1 MKYIF
6 PTLLIFV
13 HLAIHAQIQRD
24 PKAMYQ
30 EPNFLTNPPIWHYTV
45 YDSTNIGFPIE
56 LLPGRFTDGYNAVT
70 YIRPPHWKPIIEG
83 EFLYGY
89 TTSLG
94 TTSHIF
100 GAMVYKLNL
109 KTGKEEWFSVFD
121 NRHSDRQEYVQSM
134 EIVYD
139 TLSLVTMRRYDS
151 HVNDLIPFAYNKFGA
166 DSYVCTR
173 KYNKNTGLLLN
184 YNCWDNTNT
193 NTVRVAPHSEGV
205 RIFEKLSD
213 NSFIY
218 LNNNT
223 LSKKS
228 IELSSI
234 SEFGILNS
242 KRIDTLYYPQEKYPD
257 FSKLQFQ
264 FVGAKMSVLEND
276 TILVQYNYDFFDGIG
291 RKLQPDLTYIQLY
304 NKNLQPIGRLNLG
317 KFVDMYSTDIYEM
330 WIRYATPEHIV
341 LVVNRTNNSNIVV
354 IDYNVKIISNIEY
367 KLGNNEFAMIGGTG
381 FLPYSKKSFLITQ
394 TYGPQNPSEIPQT
407 LRYYIFENGEWVLKF
422 SQELGENHYID
433 EIKYFMETPNHD
445 VIICADHAYY
455 NEDIDLSCFETDMWM
470 LIDGSK
476 LGIKTSTSDIDQGH
490 SIKLYPNPTDYQV
503 YIDSEKLI
511 EAVKVVDITGKVL
524 INKNINSN
532 RGQIDLSKLPS
543 GLYFVKIMN
552 SKDQVIA
559 TERVVKIE

>member
-24 PKAMYQ
+24 PRAMYQ
-30 EPNFLTNPPIWHYTV
+30 EPNFLTNSPTWHYTV

-56 LLPGRFTDGYNAVT
+56 LLPGRLTDGYNAVT

-139 TLSLVTMRRYDS
+139 TLSVVTMRRYDS

-173 KYNKNTGLLLN
+173 KYNKNTGSLLE
-184 YNCWDNTNT
+184 YNCWNYTDT

-218 LNNNT
+218 LDNKT

-264 FVGAKMSVLEND
+264 FVGAKMRFLEND
-276 TILVQYNYDFFDGIG
+276 TILLQYNYDFFDGIG

-304 NKNLQPIGRLNLG
+304 NKKLKPIGRLNLG
-317 KFVDMYSTDIYEM
+317 KFVEMYSTDIYEM
-330 WIRYATPEHIV
+330 SIISATPEHIV
-341 LVVNRTNNSNIVV
+341 LGINRTNNSNIAV
-354 IDYNVKIISNIEY
+354 IDYNVNIISNAEF
-367 KLGNNEFAMIGGTG
+367 KRGNNEFALFGGY
-381 FLPYSKKSFLITQ
+381 LPYTKKSWLITR
-394 TYGPQNPSEIPQT
+394 TYGPQNPPEIPQT
-407 LRYYIFENGEWVLKF
+407 LKYYIYENGEWVLKF
-422 SQELGENHYID
+422 SQEMGENHYID
-433 EIKYFMETPNHD
+433 EIKYFTETPNHD

-455 NEDIDLSCFETDMWM
+455 NEDLDLSCFETDMWM

-476 LGIKTSTSDIDQGH
+476 LGIKTSTSDQH
-490 SIKLYPNPTDYQV
+490 TESIIKVYLNPTNGQV
-503 YIDSEKLI
+503 YIESEELI
-511 EAVKVVDITGKVL
+511 EAVKVIDISGKVI
-524 INKNINSN
+524 INKNIHSN
-532 RGQIDLSKLPS
+532 YGQIDLSKLPT
-543 GLYFVKIMN
+543 GVYFVKNMN

-559 TERVVKIE
+559 TEKVVKIE